1 MMLRQISPH
10 GFKKGA
16 GKPTDSTGQRHDS
29 RPEKALEKAQ
39 GRTNAPTD
47 TVLGPSSAGSINV
60 TPASS
65 GATGD
70 RADRLF
76 SGILRGA
83 SMPYNGHYQ
92 QTDTEA
98 TR

>member
-1 MMLRQISPH
+1 MMRQTSPH

-16 GKPTDSTGQRHDS
+16 GKPTDRAGQRHDS

-60 TPASS
+60 TPLAS

-70 RADRLF
+70 RAARLF
-76 SGILRGA
+76 SGTA
-83 SMPYNGHYQ
+83 HTATMPVTDTYQ
-92 QTDTEA
+92 QSEPEG